1 MDTTSC
7 STDICMRTSTE
18 PAETFYGGDIVL
30 ARIVVRRA
38 PARGAGGD
46 GRRARSSARALAF
59 GPPCP
64 RGRETK
70 RHREEP
76 WPPAA
81 RPKRRHDRTSSFKS
95 PNDI

>member
-7 STDICMRTSTE
+7 STDICMRASRE
-18 PAETFYGGDIVL
+18 PAEACYGGDIVL

-38 PARGAGGD
+38 PARGAGAH
-46 GRRARSSARALAF
+46 GRRARSSARARAYDR
-59 GPPCP
+59 PCP
-64 RGRETK
+64 RGRATK

-76 WPPAA
+76 SPPAV
-81 RPKRRHDRTSSFKS
+81 RPKRRDDRTSSFKS